1 MNIFGFTIKP
11 RTAPEEKFASV
22 VTPSNSDGSLVVN
35 SGIFGEAYGV
45 AFDIDGQIKNE
56 VELINRYRT
65 LAAYP
70 EVSEAIEDIVNEAV
84 SVNPD
89 EPVCTISVDA
99 IPVPPAIKKKI
110 TEAFEEVLNLFD
122 FNTKGHEIFERWYV
136 DGKVYYQILLDVDK
150 PKNGIQELR
159 EIDPR
164 KIKKIKNIKKKR
176 LHSGIEV
183 IDEVEEYF
191 LFNDQ
196 GITNTT
202 SSGVRLSVDSVVM
215 ATSGIIDQTNGLIL
229 SNIHKAIKPANQ
241 LKMLEDAVVIY
252 RIVRAPERRVFYI
265 DVGGLPKGK
274 AEQYVTDIMNK
285 FKNKL
290 VYDAHTGEV
299 ADAKKHTSM
308 MEDFWLPRRDG
319 GKGTEIT
326 TLPGGC
332 LSMDTK
338 VSLLDGRE
346 LSIAEIEN
354 EMRDGKT
361 IWTYSCDQFS
371 GEVKPGLITWAGVT
385 QKEAKV
391 IKITLDNGES
401 VICTPDHKFPMYG
414 IGFVRADEMK
424 VGDSLIPLYRKREQI
439 SVHKKLDYEQLF
451 NNSTKKWEYTHR
463 LVAKFIDLEQHVFE
477 TEGKFDVI
485 HHKNHDRFNNDPSN
499 LVLMNW
505 RDHSRYHKDHSFSV
519 EDQKRGSAAA
529 SARLKLMRETD
540 EEQYRNHRESIRLQF
555 KIWFDSLTD
564 DEYATYIESVSDGVR
579 KYIDNLSDEDRQIR
593 GENSRKNLNLATN
606 ALFEKRK
613 DPEYR
618 KWLGEQISA
627 GFTEK
632 TRKRCSEQVD
642 EKLGKYWDSDEGK
655 TRRTQLVNEQSYDY
669 SYDAS
674 HDAIKH
680 IIDMVKGKT
689 THEVTLRDVVSS
701 LNANPK
707 ILGEFLAAN
716 YQKKIRNW
724 EPSRGFNNSNV
735 TGLIKHFGYDSWV
748 DFRKNESLHN
758 HRIVSIEEITEP
770 MTVGTLTIDGNEK
783 IHGHHTFALSA
794 GIFTK
799 NSNIGQLDDLDYF
812 KDKLYHSLNVPI
824 GRMKPETGFSIGRSN
839 EVSRDEIKFAKF
851 IDKQQSKF
859 AQLLLGALRVQL
871 ISKGIINS
879 SDWESFNQKI
889 RIKFAR
895 DNYFSELKEVEIL
908 NNRAQ
913 AALQMD
919 SMVGKYYSREWI
931 QRKILRLTD
940 AEIREIEKQNN
951 EDKKSNPELFG
962 IEPEQQVEPSP
973 EGNNDDQNP

>member
-122 FNTKGHEIFERWYV
+122 INSKGHEIFERWYV

-326 TLPGGC
+326 TLPGGQG
-332 LSMDTK
+332 LS
-338 VSLLDGRE
+338 
-346 LSIAEIEN
+346 
-354 EMRDGKT
+354 
-361 IWTYSCDQFS
+361 
-371 GEVKPGLITWAGVT
+371 
-385 QKEAKV
+385 
-391 IKITLDNGES
+391 
-401 VICTPDHKFPMYG
+401 
-414 IGFVRADEMK
+414 
-424 VGDSLIPLYRKREQI
+424 QI
-439 SVHKKLDYEQLF
+439 
-451 NNSTKKWEYTHR
+451 
-463 LVAKFIDLEQHVFE
+463 
-477 TEGKFDVI
+477 
-485 HHKNHDRFNNDPSN
+485 
-499 LVLMNW
+499 
-505 RDHSRYHKDHSFSV
+505 
-519 EDQKRGSAAA
+519 
-529 SARLKLMRETD
+529 
-540 EEQYRNHRESIRLQF
+540 
-555 KIWFDSLTD
+555 
-564 DEYATYIESVSDGVR
+564 
-579 KYIDNLSDEDRQIR
+579 
-593 GENSRKNLNLATN
+593 
-606 ALFEKRK
+606 
-613 DPEYR
+613 
-618 KWLGEQISA
+618 
-627 GFTEK
+627 
-632 TRKRCSEQVD
+632 
-642 EKLGKYWDSDEGK
+642 
-655 TRRTQLVNEQSYDY
+655 
-669 SYDAS
+669 
-674 HDAIKH
+674 
-680 IIDMVKGKT
+680 
-689 THEVTLRDVVSS
+689 
-701 LNANPK
+701 
-707 ILGEFLAAN
+707 
-716 YQKKIRNW
+716 
-724 EPSRGFNNSNV
+724 
-735 TGLIKHFGYDSWV
+735 
-748 DFRKNESLHN
+748 
-758 HRIVSIEEITEP
+758 
-770 MTVGTLTIDGNEK
+770 
-783 IHGHHTFALSA
+783 
-794 GIFTK
+794 
-799 NSNIGQLDDLDYF
+799 DDLDYF
-812 KDKLYHSLNVPI
+812 KDKLYHSLNVPVS
-824 GRMKPETGFSIGRSN
+824 RMKPETGFSLGRSN

>member
-122 FNTKGHEIFERWYV
+122 LNSKGHEIFERWYV

-191 LFNDQ
+191 IFNDQ

-326 TLPGGC
+326 TLPGGQG
-332 LSMDTK
+332 LS
-338 VSLLDGRE
+338 
-346 LSIAEIEN
+346 
-354 EMRDGKT
+354 
-361 IWTYSCDQFS
+361 
-371 GEVKPGLITWAGVT
+371 
-385 QKEAKV
+385 
-391 IKITLDNGES
+391 
-401 VICTPDHKFPMYG
+401 
-414 IGFVRADEMK
+414 
-424 VGDSLIPLYRKREQI
+424 QI
-439 SVHKKLDYEQLF
+439 
-451 NNSTKKWEYTHR
+451 
-463 LVAKFIDLEQHVFE
+463 
-477 TEGKFDVI
+477 
-485 HHKNHDRFNNDPSN
+485 
-499 LVLMNW
+499 
-505 RDHSRYHKDHSFSV
+505 
-519 EDQKRGSAAA
+519 
-529 SARLKLMRETD
+529 
-540 EEQYRNHRESIRLQF
+540 
-555 KIWFDSLTD
+555 
-564 DEYATYIESVSDGVR
+564 
-579 KYIDNLSDEDRQIR
+579 
-593 GENSRKNLNLATN
+593 
-606 ALFEKRK
+606 
-613 DPEYR
+613 
-618 KWLGEQISA
+618 
-627 GFTEK
+627 
-632 TRKRCSEQVD
+632 
-642 EKLGKYWDSDEGK
+642 
-655 TRRTQLVNEQSYDY
+655 
-669 SYDAS
+669 
-674 HDAIKH
+674 
-680 IIDMVKGKT
+680 
-689 THEVTLRDVVSS
+689 
-701 LNANPK
+701 
-707 ILGEFLAAN
+707 
-716 YQKKIRNW
+716 
-724 EPSRGFNNSNV
+724 
-735 TGLIKHFGYDSWV
+735 
-748 DFRKNESLHN
+748 
-758 HRIVSIEEITEP
+758 
-770 MTVGTLTIDGNEK
+770 
-783 IHGHHTFALSA
+783 
-794 GIFTK
+794 
-799 NSNIGQLDDLDYF
+799 DDLDYF
-812 KDKLYHSLNVPI
+812 KDKLYHSLNVPVS
-824 GRMKPETGFSIGRSN
+824 RMKPETGFSLGRSN

>member
-22 VTPSNSDGSLVVN
+22 VTPSNTDGSLVVN
-35 SGIFGEAYGV
+35 SGIFGEAYGF

-122 FNTKGHEIFERWYV
+122 LNSKGHEIFERWYV

-326 TLPGGC
+326 TLPGGQG
-332 LSMDTK
+332 LS
-338 VSLLDGRE
+338 
-346 LSIAEIEN
+346 
-354 EMRDGKT
+354 
-361 IWTYSCDQFS
+361 
-371 GEVKPGLITWAGVT
+371 
-385 QKEAKV
+385 
-391 IKITLDNGES
+391 
-401 VICTPDHKFPMYG
+401 
-414 IGFVRADEMK
+414 
-424 VGDSLIPLYRKREQI
+424 QI
-439 SVHKKLDYEQLF
+439 
-451 NNSTKKWEYTHR
+451 
-463 LVAKFIDLEQHVFE
+463 
-477 TEGKFDVI
+477 
-485 HHKNHDRFNNDPSN
+485 
-499 LVLMNW
+499 
-505 RDHSRYHKDHSFSV
+505 
-519 EDQKRGSAAA
+519 
-529 SARLKLMRETD
+529 
-540 EEQYRNHRESIRLQF
+540 
-555 KIWFDSLTD
+555 
-564 DEYATYIESVSDGVR
+564 
-579 KYIDNLSDEDRQIR
+579 
-593 GENSRKNLNLATN
+593 
-606 ALFEKRK
+606 
-613 DPEYR
+613 
-618 KWLGEQISA
+618 
-627 GFTEK
+627 
-632 TRKRCSEQVD
+632 
-642 EKLGKYWDSDEGK
+642 
-655 TRRTQLVNEQSYDY
+655 
-669 SYDAS
+669 
-674 HDAIKH
+674 
-680 IIDMVKGKT
+680 
-689 THEVTLRDVVSS
+689 
-701 LNANPK
+701 
-707 ILGEFLAAN
+707 
-716 YQKKIRNW
+716 
-724 EPSRGFNNSNV
+724 
-735 TGLIKHFGYDSWV
+735 
-748 DFRKNESLHN
+748 
-758 HRIVSIEEITEP
+758 
-770 MTVGTLTIDGNEK
+770 
-783 IHGHHTFALSA
+783 
-794 GIFTK
+794 
-799 NSNIGQLDDLDYF
+799 DDLDYF
-812 KDKLYHSLNVPI
+812 KDKLYHSLNVPVS
-824 GRMKPETGFSIGRSN
+824 RMKPETGFSLGRSN

>member
-11 RTAPEEKFASV
+11 RTAPEEKFTSV
-22 VTPSNSDGSLVVN
+22 VTPSNTDGSLVVN

-84 SVNPD
+84 SVNTD

-122 FNTKGHEIFERWYV
+122 LNSKGHEIFERWYV

-326 TLPGGC
+326 TLPGGQG
-332 LSMDTK
+332 LS
-338 VSLLDGRE
+338 
-346 LSIAEIEN
+346 
-354 EMRDGKT
+354 
-361 IWTYSCDQFS
+361 
-371 GEVKPGLITWAGVT
+371 
-385 QKEAKV
+385 
-391 IKITLDNGES
+391 
-401 VICTPDHKFPMYG
+401 
-414 IGFVRADEMK
+414 
-424 VGDSLIPLYRKREQI
+424 QI
-439 SVHKKLDYEQLF
+439 
-451 NNSTKKWEYTHR
+451 
-463 LVAKFIDLEQHVFE
+463 
-477 TEGKFDVI
+477 
-485 HHKNHDRFNNDPSN
+485 
-499 LVLMNW
+499 
-505 RDHSRYHKDHSFSV
+505 
-519 EDQKRGSAAA
+519 
-529 SARLKLMRETD
+529 
-540 EEQYRNHRESIRLQF
+540 
-555 KIWFDSLTD
+555 
-564 DEYATYIESVSDGVR
+564 
-579 KYIDNLSDEDRQIR
+579 
-593 GENSRKNLNLATN
+593 
-606 ALFEKRK
+606 
-613 DPEYR
+613 
-618 KWLGEQISA
+618 
-627 GFTEK
+627 
-632 TRKRCSEQVD
+632 
-642 EKLGKYWDSDEGK
+642 
-655 TRRTQLVNEQSYDY
+655 
-669 SYDAS
+669 
-674 HDAIKH
+674 
-680 IIDMVKGKT
+680 
-689 THEVTLRDVVSS
+689 
-701 LNANPK
+701 
-707 ILGEFLAAN
+707 
-716 YQKKIRNW
+716 
-724 EPSRGFNNSNV
+724 
-735 TGLIKHFGYDSWV
+735 
-748 DFRKNESLHN
+748 
-758 HRIVSIEEITEP
+758 
-770 MTVGTLTIDGNEK
+770 
-783 IHGHHTFALSA
+783 
-794 GIFTK
+794 
-799 NSNIGQLDDLDYF
+799 DDLDYF
-812 KDKLYHSLNVPI
+812 KDKLYHSLNVPVS
-824 GRMKPETGFSIGRSN
+824 RMKPETGFSLGRSN

>member
-1 MNIFGFTIKP
+1 MNIFGFSIKP
-11 RTAPEEKFASV
+11 SKKVEESPPSIV
-22 VTPSNSDGSLVVN
+22 SPSNTDGSIVIDGGV
-35 SGIFGEAYGV
+35 FGEAYGL
-45 AFDIDGQIKNE
+45 AFDIDGQIKSE
-56 VELINRYRT
+56 LELINRYRT
-65 LAAYP
+65 LASFP
-70 EVSEAIEDIVNEAV
+70 EVSEAIEDIVNEAIPISSEEEIATLNLDALKV
-84 SVNPD
+84 SSSIKGK
-89 EPVCTISVDA
+89 ISESFD
-99 IPVPPAIKKKI
+99 
-110 TEAFEEVLNLFD
+110 EVLNLLD
-122 FNTKGHEIFERWYV
+122 FNTRGHEIFERWYV
-136 DGKVYYQILLDVDK
+136 DGKIHFQVLLDIDK
-150 PKNGIQELR
+150 PKEGIKELR

-164 KIKKIKNIKKKR
+164 KIKKIKNIKKKMQP
-176 LHSGIEV
+176 SGVEV
-183 IDEVEEYF
+183 IDSIDEYF
-191 LFNDQ
+191 LFNDKGFSNTAAS
-196 GITNTT
+196 GI
-202 SSGVRLSVDSVVM
+202 RLSPDSVIM
-215 ATSGIIDQTNGLIL
+215 STSGLVDQTNGLIL

-252 RIVRAPERRVFYI
+252 RFTRAPERRVFYI

-290 VYDAHTGEV
+290 TYDAHTGGV
-299 ADAKKHTSM
+299 ADAKKHLSM

-361 IWTYSCDQFS
+361 LWTYSCDQFS

-439 SVHKKLDYEQLF
+439 SKHKKLDYEQLF

-463 LVAKFIDLEQHVFE
+463 LVAKFVDLEQHVYE

-499 LVLMNW
+499 LVMMNW
-505 RDHSRYHKDHSFSV
+505 RDHSRYHKEHGFSV

-540 EEQYRNHRESIRLQF
+540 EEQYRNHCESIRLQF

-579 KYIDNLSDEDRQIR
+579 KYIDNLSDEDRQKRDEI
-593 GENSRKNLNLATN
+593 SSKNLILATN

-613 DPEYR
+613 DPGYR

-627 GFTEK
+627 GFNEE

-707 ILGEFLAAN
+707 ILGEFLDAN
-716 YQKKIRNW
+716 SQKKIRNW
-724 EPSRGFNNSNV
+724 EPSRGFNESNV
-735 TGLIKHFGYDSWV
+735 TGLVKHFGYDSWK
-748 DFRKNESLHN
+748 DFRKKESLHN
-758 HRIVSIEEITEP
+758 HRVVSIEEITEP

-783 IHGHHTFALSA
+783 IHGHHTFALSV

-799 NSNIGQLDDLDYF
+799 NSNIGQLDDLEYF

-824 GRMKPETGFSIGRSN
+824 SRMKPETGFSLGRSN

-851 IDKQQSKF
+851 IDKQQIKF
-859 AQLLLGALRVQL
+859 SQLLLGALRIQL
-871 ISKGIINS
+871 IAKGIINS
-879 SDWESFNQKI
+879 SDWESISQKI
-889 RIKFAR
+889 RIRFAR
-895 DNYFSELKEVEIL
+895 DNYFSELKEIEIL

-913 AALQMD
+913 VAQSID
-919 SMVGKYYSREWI
+919 SMVGKYYSKSWV
-931 QRKILRLTD
+931 QKKILRMTD
-940 AEIREIEKQNN
+940 EEIAEVEEQNRADEISTSNN
-951 EDKKSNPELFG
+951 TENELDN
-962 IEPEQQVEPSP
+962 EPST
-973 EGNNDDQNP
+973 EGNNNDANN

>member
-122 FNTKGHEIFERWYV
+122 INSKGHEIFERWYV

-290 VYDAHTGEV
+290 VYDVHTGEV

-326 TLPGGC
+326 TLPGGQG
-332 LSMDTK
+332 LS
-338 VSLLDGRE
+338 
-346 LSIAEIEN
+346 
-354 EMRDGKT
+354 
-361 IWTYSCDQFS
+361 
-371 GEVKPGLITWAGVT
+371 
-385 QKEAKV
+385 
-391 IKITLDNGES
+391 
-401 VICTPDHKFPMYG
+401 
-414 IGFVRADEMK
+414 
-424 VGDSLIPLYRKREQI
+424 QI
-439 SVHKKLDYEQLF
+439 
-451 NNSTKKWEYTHR
+451 
-463 LVAKFIDLEQHVFE
+463 
-477 TEGKFDVI
+477 
-485 HHKNHDRFNNDPSN
+485 
-499 LVLMNW
+499 
-505 RDHSRYHKDHSFSV
+505 
-519 EDQKRGSAAA
+519 
-529 SARLKLMRETD
+529 
-540 EEQYRNHRESIRLQF
+540 
-555 KIWFDSLTD
+555 
-564 DEYATYIESVSDGVR
+564 
-579 KYIDNLSDEDRQIR
+579 
-593 GENSRKNLNLATN
+593 
-606 ALFEKRK
+606 
-613 DPEYR
+613 
-618 KWLGEQISA
+618 
-627 GFTEK
+627 
-632 TRKRCSEQVD
+632 
-642 EKLGKYWDSDEGK
+642 
-655 TRRTQLVNEQSYDY
+655 
-669 SYDAS
+669 
-674 HDAIKH
+674 
-680 IIDMVKGKT
+680 
-689 THEVTLRDVVSS
+689 
-701 LNANPK
+701 
-707 ILGEFLAAN
+707 
-716 YQKKIRNW
+716 
-724 EPSRGFNNSNV
+724 
-735 TGLIKHFGYDSWV
+735 
-748 DFRKNESLHN
+748 
-758 HRIVSIEEITEP
+758 
-770 MTVGTLTIDGNEK
+770 
-783 IHGHHTFALSA
+783 
-794 GIFTK
+794 
-799 NSNIGQLDDLDYF
+799 DDLDYF
-812 KDKLYHSLNVPI
+812 KDKLYHSLNVPVS
-824 GRMKPETGFSIGRSN
+824 RMKPETGFSLGRSN

>member
-122 FNTKGHEIFERWYV
+122 LNAKGHEIFERWYV
-136 DGKVYYQILLDVDK
+136 DGKVYFQILLDVDK

-326 TLPGGC
+326 TLPGG
-332 LSMDTK
+332 
-338 VSLLDGRE
+338 
-346 LSIAEIEN
+346 
-354 EMRDGKT
+354 
-361 IWTYSCDQFS
+361 Q
-371 GEVKPGLITWAGVT
+371 GL
-385 QKEAKV
+385 
-391 IKITLDNGES
+391 
-401 VICTPDHKFPMYG
+401 
-414 IGFVRADEMK
+414 
-424 VGDSLIPLYRKREQI
+424 
-439 SVHKKLDYEQLF
+439 
-451 NNSTKKWEYTHR
+451 
-463 LVAKFIDLEQHVFE
+463 
-477 TEGKFDVI
+477 
-485 HHKNHDRFNNDPSN
+485 
-499 LVLMNW
+499 
-505 RDHSRYHKDHSFSV
+505 
-519 EDQKRGSAAA
+519 
-529 SARLKLMRETD
+529 
-540 EEQYRNHRESIRLQF
+540 
-555 KIWFDSLTD
+555 
-564 DEYATYIESVSDGVR
+564 
-579 KYIDNLSDEDRQIR
+579 
-593 GENSRKNLNLATN
+593 
-606 ALFEKRK
+606 
-613 DPEYR
+613 
-618 KWLGEQISA
+618 
-627 GFTEK
+627 
-632 TRKRCSEQVD
+632 
-642 EKLGKYWDSDEGK
+642 
-655 TRRTQLVNEQSYDY
+655 
-669 SYDAS
+669 
-674 HDAIKH
+674 
-680 IIDMVKGKT
+680 
-689 THEVTLRDVVSS
+689 
-701 LNANPK
+701 
-707 ILGEFLAAN
+707 
-716 YQKKIRNW
+716 
-724 EPSRGFNNSNV
+724 
-735 TGLIKHFGYDSWV
+735 
-748 DFRKNESLHN
+748 
-758 HRIVSIEEITEP
+758 
-770 MTVGTLTIDGNEK
+770 
-783 IHGHHTFALSA
+783 
-794 GIFTK
+794 
-799 NSNIGQLDDLDYF
+799 GQLDDLDYF
-812 KDKLYHSLNVPI
+812 KDKLYHSLNVPVS
-824 GRMKPETGFSIGRSN
+824 RMKPETGFSLGRSN

-931 QRKILRLTD
+931 QQKILRLTD

>member
-191 LFNDQ
+191 IFNDQ

-326 TLPGGC
+326 TLPGGQG
-332 LSMDTK
+332 LS
-338 VSLLDGRE
+338 
-346 LSIAEIEN
+346 
-354 EMRDGKT
+354 
-361 IWTYSCDQFS
+361 
-371 GEVKPGLITWAGVT
+371 
-385 QKEAKV
+385 
-391 IKITLDNGES
+391 
-401 VICTPDHKFPMYG
+401 
-414 IGFVRADEMK
+414 
-424 VGDSLIPLYRKREQI
+424 QI
-439 SVHKKLDYEQLF
+439 
-451 NNSTKKWEYTHR
+451 
-463 LVAKFIDLEQHVFE
+463 
-477 TEGKFDVI
+477 
-485 HHKNHDRFNNDPSN
+485 
-499 LVLMNW
+499 
-505 RDHSRYHKDHSFSV
+505 
-519 EDQKRGSAAA
+519 
-529 SARLKLMRETD
+529 
-540 EEQYRNHRESIRLQF
+540 
-555 KIWFDSLTD
+555 
-564 DEYATYIESVSDGVR
+564 
-579 KYIDNLSDEDRQIR
+579 
-593 GENSRKNLNLATN
+593 
-606 ALFEKRK
+606 
-613 DPEYR
+613 
-618 KWLGEQISA
+618 
-627 GFTEK
+627 
-632 TRKRCSEQVD
+632 
-642 EKLGKYWDSDEGK
+642 
-655 TRRTQLVNEQSYDY
+655 
-669 SYDAS
+669 
-674 HDAIKH
+674 
-680 IIDMVKGKT
+680 
-689 THEVTLRDVVSS
+689 
-701 LNANPK
+701 
-707 ILGEFLAAN
+707 
-716 YQKKIRNW
+716 
-724 EPSRGFNNSNV
+724 
-735 TGLIKHFGYDSWV
+735 
-748 DFRKNESLHN
+748 
-758 HRIVSIEEITEP
+758 
-770 MTVGTLTIDGNEK
+770 
-783 IHGHHTFALSA
+783 
-794 GIFTK
+794 
-799 NSNIGQLDDLDYF
+799 DDLDYF
-812 KDKLYHSLNVPI
+812 KDKLYHSLNVPVS
-824 GRMKPETGFSIGRSN
+824 RMKPETGFSLGRSN